1 MLLLNNNKFFPVLE
15 KSRPESVIKVTGKVV
30 KRAAGTENLELKTL
44 NILKVM
50 AVFILDNPQAL
61 QNLGLSNTRKGI
73 NQINMLN
80 IMVKN

>member
-1 MLLLNNNKFFPVLE
+1 MQ
-15 KSRPESVIKVTGKVV
+15 V
-30 KRAAGTENLELKTL
+30 KNGIDFENLELKTL

-50 AVFILDNPQAL
+50 AVFILDNPQEL